1 MKTKKLLFYSIAFII
16 TMAIILFMS
25 YQDGKHAENEL
36 LKINLSKLDNYHRGV
51 YYSKELKF
59 DSALKYYQL
68 ACKDSNKFAFYNLGM
83 MYYHGQGVKKD
94 LFKSFEYIK
103 TGAYLNDSVSQ
114 YWLGMCY
121 LHGLGTDTNLKEYDY
136 WINESSKNGYRYNE

>member
-1 MKTKKLLFYSIAFII
+1 MKNLLFYSIAFII
-16 TMAIILFMS
+16 TMVIILFMS
-25 YQDGKHAENEL
+25 YQDGKHAEKEL
-36 LKINLSKLDNYHRGV
+36 LKINLSNLDNYHRGV

-83 MYYHGQGVKKD
+83 MYYHGKGVKKD

-103 TGAYLNDSVSQ
+103 TGACLNDSVSQ

-121 LHGLGTDTNLKEYDY
+121 LNGLGTDTNLVEYDY

>member
-1 MKTKKLLFYSIAFII
+1 MKTKNLLFYSIAFII
-16 TMAIILFMS
+16 TMVIILFMS
-25 YQDGKHAENEL
+25 YQDGKHAEKEL
-36 LKINLSKLDNYHRGV
+36 LKINLSNLDNYHRGV

-83 MYYHGQGVKKD
+83 MYYHGEGVEKD

-103 TGAYLNDSVSQ
+103 EGAYLNDSVSQ

-121 LHGLGTDTNLKEYDY
+121 LHGFGTDTNLVEYDY

>member
-1 MKTKKLLFYSIAFII
+1 MKTKNLLFYSIAFII
-16 TMAIILFMS
+16 TMVIILFMS
-25 YQDGKHAENEL
+25 YQDGKHAEKEL

-68 ACKDSNKFAFYNLGM
+68 ACMDSNKFAFYNLGM
-83 MYYHGQGVKKD
+83 MYYYGKGVNKD
-94 LFKSFEYIK
+94 LKKSFEYIK

-136 WINESSKNGYRYNE
+136 WINESSKNGYKFKE

>member
-1 MKTKKLLFYSIAFII
+1 MKNLLFYSIAFII

-25 YQDGKHAENEL
+25 YQDGKHEEKEL
-36 LKINLSKLDNYHRGV
+36 LKINLSNLDNYHRGV

-68 ACKDSNKFAFYNLGM
+68 ACMDSNKFAFYNLGM
-83 MYYHGQGVKKD
+83 MYYYGKGVNKD
-94 LFKSFEYIK
+94 LKKSFEYIK
-103 TGAYLNDSVSQ
+103 EGAYLNDSVSQ

-121 LHGLGTDTNLKEYDY
+121 LHGIGTDTNLKKYDY

>member
-36 LKINLSKLDNYHRGV
+36 LKINLSNLDNYHRGV

-68 ACKDSNKFAFYNLGM
+68 ACMDSNKFAFYNFGM
-83 MYYHGQGVKKD
+83 MYYYGKGVKKD

-114 YWLGMCY
+114 YWLSMCY
-121 LHGLGTDTNLKEYDY
+121 LHGIGTDTNLIESDY
-136 WINESSKNGYRYNE
+136 WLNLSKKNGYIYKE

>member
-25 YQDGKHAENEL
+25 YQDGKHAEKEL

-68 ACKDSNKFAFYNLGM
+68 ACMDSNKFAFYNLGM
-83 MYYHGQGVKKD
+83 MYYYGKGVNKD
-94 LFKSFEYIK
+94 LKKSFEYIK
-103 TGAYLNDSVSQ
+103 EGACLNDSVSQ

>member
-16 TMAIILFMS
+16 TMVIILFMS
-25 YQDGKHAENEL
+25 YQDGKHAEKEL
-36 LKINLSKLDNYHRGV
+36 LKINLSNLDNYHRGV

-83 MYYHGQGVKKD
+83 MYYHGEGVEKD

-103 TGAYLNDSVSQ
+103 EGAYLNDSVSQ

-121 LHGLGTDTNLKEYDY
+121 LHGLGTDTNLVELMKH
-136 WINESSKNGYRYNE
+136 KVK

>member
-1 MKTKKLLFYSIAFII
+1 MKTKNLLFYSIAFII

-25 YQDGKHAENEL
+25 YQDGKHAEKEL
-36 LKINLSKLDNYHRGV
+36 LKINLSNLDNYHRGV

-68 ACKDSNKFAFYNLGM
+68 ACMDSNKFAFYNLGM
-83 MYYHGQGVKKD
+83 MYYYGKGVKKD
-94 LFKSFEYIK
+94 LKKSFEYIK
-103 TGAYLNDSVSQ
+103 TGACLNDSVSQ

-121 LHGLGTDTNLKEYDY
+121 LHGLGTDTNLVEYDY

>member
-1 MKTKKLLFYSIAFII
+1 MKTKNLLFYSIAFII
-16 TMAIILFMS
+16 TIVIILFMS
-25 YQDGKHAENEL
+25 YQDGKHAEKEL
-36 LKINLSKLDNYHRGV
+36 LKINLSNLDNYHRGV

-68 ACKDSNKFAFYNLGM
+68 ACMDSNKFAFYNLGM
-83 MYYHGQGVKKD
+83 MYYYGKGVEKD

-121 LHGLGTDTNLKEYDY
+121 LHGLGTDTNLVEYDY
-136 WINESSKNGYRYNE
+136 WINESSKNGYKFKE